1 MRKFA
6 LLAFVSALAPQ
17 VVTADVVRHSSVPGN
32 YRGTWAP
39 SAGSCKNTAKSA
51 IVHSAK
57 AYKGPAGSCVVKS
70 VSKTPGGHGSV
81 YSARLQCSSPGV
93 GAQKKTIVN
102 LIVRPN
108 SATQISVGPSFNSLT
123 VYQRCS
129 ANQPSAKQ

>member
-17 VVTADVVRHSSVPGN
+17 VVTADVVRHSSVPQT

-39 SAGSCKNTAKSA
+39 SAGSCENTDKSA
-51 IVHSAK
+51 IVLSAK
-57 AYKGPAGSCVVKS
+57 AYKGPAGSCAVKS
-70 VSKTPGGHGSV
+70 VSKIPGRHGSV

-102 LIVRPN
+102 VIIRPD
-108 SATQISVGPSFNSLT
+108 SATQISAGPSFNRLE

>member
-17 VVTADVVRHSSVPGN
+17 VVTADVVRHSSVPQT

-39 SAGSCKNTAKSA
+39 SAGSCENTDKSA
-51 IVHSAK
+51 IVLSAK
-57 AYKGPAGSCVVKS
+57 AYKGPAVSCAVKS
-70 VSKTPGGHGSV
+70 VSKTPGRHGSV
-81 YSARLQCSSPGV
+81 YSARLECSSRGV

-102 LIVRPN
+102 LIIRPD
-108 SATQISVGPSFNSLT
+108 SATQISAGPSFNSLK

-129 ANQPSAKQ
+129 ANQPNAKQ

>member
-1 MRKFA
+1 MHKFA

-17 VVTADVVRHSSVPGN
+17 VVTAAVVRHSSLPET

-39 SAGSCKNTAKSA
+39 SAGSCKNTDKSA
-51 IVHSAK
+51 IVLSAK
-57 AYKGPAGSCVVKS
+57 AYKGPEGSCAVIS
-70 VSKTPGGHGSV
+70 ISKTPGQHGSV
-81 YSARLQCSSPGV
+81 YSARLDCSSPEV

-129 ANQPSAKQ
+129 ANQPNAKQ

>member
-6 LLAFVSALAPQ
+6 LLAFVCALAPQ
-17 VVTADVVRHSSVPGN
+17 VVTADVVRHSSVPGT

-39 SAGSCKNTAKSA
+39 SAGSCENKDNSA
-51 IVHSAK
+51 IVLSAK
-57 AYKGPAGSCVVKS
+57 AYKGPEGSCAVIS
-70 VSKTPGGHGSV
+70 VSKIPGQHGSV

-102 LIVRPN
+102 LIVRPD
-108 SATQISVGPSFNSLT
+108 SATQISLGPSFNSLK

>member
-17 VVTADVVRHSSVPGN
+17 VVTADVVRHSSLPKT

-51 IVHSAK
+51 IVLSAK
-57 AYKGPAGSCVVKS
+57 AYKGPAGSCTVKS

-81 YSARLQCSSPGV
+81 YSAHLQCSSPGM

-102 LIVRPN
+102 LIIRPD
-108 SATQISVGPSFNSLT
+108 SATRISAGPSFHGLK